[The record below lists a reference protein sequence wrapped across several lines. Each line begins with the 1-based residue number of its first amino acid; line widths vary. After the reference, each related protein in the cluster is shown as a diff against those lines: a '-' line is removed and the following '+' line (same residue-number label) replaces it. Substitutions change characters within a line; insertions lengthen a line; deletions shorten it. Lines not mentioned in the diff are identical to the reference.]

1 MRRALIGCLLCAP
14 ALACAAGGPDGRWEG
29 SIRIPGRELALV
41 VDLAPG
47 TAGRWTGSLIIAGLG
62 LKGAPLSNIVVGDTG
77 VAFDLGAVLQNS
89 TYGPATFNARMTG
102 DASMAGELRQAGNV
116 APFTLARVGRAQVEA
131 RPTSTPVRRDFE
143 AAWTGQVMLGD
154 YPRTVTITVVNHA
167 GAAATATFKVV
178 GKQVTDLA
186 VDLVVEEGE
195 FLRVESSANRV
206 TFEGRFVKDRDEIGG
221 SVALGAFELPLV
233 LRRVQGSAS

>member
-29 SIRIPGRELALV
+29 SIRIPGRELPLV

-62 LKGAPLSNIVVGDTG
+62 LKGAPLSNIVVGDAG

-116 APFTLARVGRAQVEA
+116 APFTLAKVGRAQVETPPRA
-131 RPTSTPVRRDFE
+131 RPC
-143 AAWTGQVMLGD
+143 
-154 YPRTVTITVVNHA
+154 
-167 GAAATATFKVV
+167 AATSKPHGRA
-178 GKQVTDLA
+178 
-186 VDLVVEEGE
+186 
-195 FLRVESSANRV
+195 SSC
-206 TFEGRFVKDRDEIGG
+206 
-221 SVALGAFELPLV
+221 
-233 LRRVQGSAS
+233 SAIIRAP

>member
-29 SIRIPGRELALV
+29 SIRIPGRELPLV

-62 LKGAPLSNIVVGDTG
+62 LKGAPLSNIVVGDAG

-116 APFTLARVGRAQVEA
+116 APFTLAKVGRAQVETSPRA
-131 RPTSTPVRRDFE
+131 RPC
-143 AAWTGQVMLGD
+143 
-154 YPRTVTITVVNHA
+154 
-167 GAAATATFKVV
+167 AATSKPHGRA
-178 GKQVTDLA
+178 
-186 VDLVVEEGE
+186 
-195 FLRVESSANRV
+195 RSCSAITRA
-206 TFEGRFVKDRDEIGG
+206 R
-221 SVALGAFELPLV
+221 
-233 LRRVQGSAS
+233 